1 MKITIETTPQELAKL
16 IFALDELNDVEI
28 DDDGEDEDDEPE
40 GLIDD
45 DDEKIILDEIM
56 VIPCDRAIGK
66 KRLRTM
72 LDSLKKTTS

>member
-1 MKITIETTPQELAKL
+1 MKITIDATPAELAEL
-16 IFALDELNDVEI
+16 IFALVDCDVEV

-45 DDEKIILDEIM
+45 DDDEKIILAEM

-66 KRLRTM
+66 KHLRTM
-72 LDSLKKTTS
+72 LGSLKKTTS

>member
-1 MKITIETTPQELAKL
+1 MKITIETTPQELAEL
-16 IFALDELNDVEI
+16 IFALVDCDVEI
-28 DDDGEDEDDEPE
+28 DDGEDEDDEPE

-45 DDEKIILDEIM
+45 DDDEKISLDKI
-56 VIPCDRAIGK
+56 VIPCDRAIVK